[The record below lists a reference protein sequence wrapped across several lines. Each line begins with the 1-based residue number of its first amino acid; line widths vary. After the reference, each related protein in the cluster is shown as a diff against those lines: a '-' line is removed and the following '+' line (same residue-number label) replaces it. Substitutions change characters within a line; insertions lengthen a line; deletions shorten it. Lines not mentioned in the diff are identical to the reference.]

1 MSAESLTTPFR
12 LPQQVDYSETE
23 RKRESSSKINPTG
36 SRKYPEE
43 PWSIRKLISRHVS
56 RRYRV
61 LEREPNRLRKRA
73 TQ

>member
-12 LPQQVDYSETE
+12 LPRQVDCSETE
-23 RKRESSSKINPTG
+23 RKQESSPKGNPTG
-36 SRKYPEE
+36 SQKYHEE